1 MAMRDELQSF
11 KKERILEEAATLFY
25 ERGYKGTSLDAVAE
39 RLSVTK
45 PFIYQYY
52 KNKAALLVEIYMRVV
67 RNSVDCI
74 RRSRQTNGSPMQ
86 RIRRFAR
93 EYTRLVIAEQRTT
106 AIFFR
111 EENNIPDEYK
121 DEINTLKG
129 VFDDELSALLQEG
142 VDEGE
147 FLIADVR
154 IATLAIVGM
163 ISWIYIWY
171 RPHGRLTEAE
181 VAERMVAFTD
191 RIVGVLPES
200 GARLT
205 ATTRHGST

>member
-25 ERGYKGTSLDAVAE
+25 ERGYNGTSLEAISE

-52 KNKAALLVEIYMRVV
+52 RNKAALLVEIYMRVV
-67 RNSVDCI
+67 RYSVDCV
-74 RRSRQTNGSPMQ
+74 RRARRAEGSPTV

-93 EYTRLVIAEQRTT
+93 DYTHLVIAEQRTT

-111 EENNIPDEYK
+111 EENNIPEEYK
-121 DEINTLKG
+121 AEINELKG
-129 VFDDELSALLQEG
+129 VFDDELSGLLQEG
-142 VDEGE
+142 VDLGE

-154 IATLAIVGM
+154 MATLAIVGM

-171 RPHGRLTEAE
+171 RPHGRLTEGE
-181 VAERMVAFTD
+181 LAERMMVFTE
-191 RIVGVLPES
+191 RIVGIIPETD
-200 GARLT
+200 ARAD
-205 ATTRHGST
+205 ATSRGSP